1 MSKRCEKVIYKDPD
15 GGLQEAVMA
24 VRAENIQGLLAL
36 QTATPEE
43 ADAVVAVRGKRP
55 RRVTMES
62 VKSWLSGLFAA
73 KSHGHTAAEIGAAEA
88 GHSHAWSQ
96 VTGKPGTFPP
106 AGHTHTRADITDLGN
121 LRVSCGQGP
130 LTAGSSPLAAG
141 TVYVQYE

>member
-43 ADAVVAVRGKRP
+43 ADALVAVRGKRP

-62 VKSWLSGLFAA
+62 LKSWLSGVFAA
-73 KSHGHTAAEIGAAEA
+73 KSHS
-88 GHSHAWSQ
+88 HSWGQ
-96 VTGKPGTFPP
+96 VTGKPAVFSP
-106 AGHTHTRADITDLGN
+106 ASHTHTKAEITDLGN
-121 LRVSCGQGP
+121 LSVSCGTSP